1 MNKQLLLEFAPMSHN
16 TSPMGGISLVYSP
29 IMHIPQSTKSGMINS
44 PIAITAIYYAAFV
57 GLGMVAAA
65 LGPTLPGLAEQ
76 TGVQLKQASW
86 LFSATSLGYL
96 LGALAAGRLYDRRL
110 GHPVMALALVLAA
123 ALMALVPT
131 MPQLVLLALV
141 MLLLGGAQAGVDVGG
156 NTLLVWLHRH
166 KVAPFMNGLHLFWG
180 VGSILAPILIVQAIL
195 YSGSYAW
202 GYWLIALLLLPVAV
216 LVWRAASPHA
226 LHHEPGAA
234 PQQPVNW
241 PLVVLFM
248 LFFLT
253 FVGAEGA
260 YGGWIYSYAVATGIA
275 APAVAAYL
283 TSAYWGA
290 LTLSRL
296 VSIPLSV
303 RFRPRTL
310 LIVDLAGCLIALGL
324 AVLGSGSPLL
334 IWLAT
339 LMFGASVAT
348 LFPLTMSFAGE
359 VLTVT
364 GQFTSLM
371 FVGASLGG
379 MLIPWLIGQFFESA
393 GPGSAMWIMLVD
405 MMVCAGV
412 FGLLNWVKKR
422 G

>member
-1 MNKQLLLEFAPMSHN
+1 LHN
-16 TSPMGGISLVYSP
+16 RIQHPLV
-29 IMHIPQSTKSGMINS
+29 T
-44 PIAITAIYYAAFV
+44 TAIYYAAFI
-57 GLGMVAAA
+57 GLGMVAAS

-110 GHPVMALALVLAA
+110 GHPVMALALLLAA
-123 ALMALVPT
+123 ALMTLVPT
-131 MPQLVLLALV
+131 MPELILLALV
-141 MLLLGGAQAGVDVGG
+141 MLFLGAAQAGVDVGG
-156 NTLLVWLHRH
+156 NTLLVWLHRD
-166 KVAPFMNGLHLFWG
+166 KVPPFMNGLHLFWG
-180 VGSILAPILIVQAIL
+180 VGSIMAPILIAQVIL
-195 YSGSYAW
+195 LTGGYTW
-202 GYWLIALLLLPVAV
+202 GYWLIALLLLPVVV
-216 LVWRAASPHA
+216 LVWRAPSPHA

-234 PQQPVNW
+234 DQQPVNW
-241 PLVVLFM
+241 PLVILFM

-275 APAVAAYL
+275 APAVAAYM

-296 VSIPLSV
+296 AAIPLSM

-310 LIVDLAGCLIALGL
+310 LIVDLVGCVIGLSL
-324 AVLGSGSPLL
+324 AVLGKGSPAM

-339 LMFGASVAT
+339 IIFGASVAT
-348 LFPLTMSFAGE
+348 LFPMTMSFAGE
-359 VLTVT
+359 VVTVT
-364 GQFTSLM
+364 GQFTGLI

-379 MLIPWLIGQFFESA
+379 MLIPWLIGQYFESA

-405 MMVCAGV
+405 MLVCV
-412 FGLLNWVKKR
+412 GLFILINLVR
-422 G
+422 RRS

>member
-1 MNKQLLLEFAPMSHN
+1 LRNRIDHPL
-16 TSPMGGISLVYSP
+16 I
-29 IMHIPQSTKSGMINS
+29 
-44 PIAITAIYYAAFV
+44 ITAIYYAAFI
-57 GLGMVAAA
+57 GLGMVAAS

-86 LFSATSLGYL
+86 LFSASSLGYL
-96 LGALAAGRLYDRRL
+96 LGALAAGKLYDRRL

-123 ALMALVPT
+123 GLMALVPT
-131 MPQLVLLALV
+131 MPQLILLAMV

-156 NTLLVWLHRH
+156 NTLLVWLHRE
-166 KVAPFMNGLHLFWG
+166 KVPPFMNGLHLFWG
-180 VGSILAPILIVQAIL
+180 VGSILAPILIAQVIL
-195 YSGSYAW
+195 LTGGFAW
-202 GYWLIALLLLPVAV
+202 AYWLIALLLLPVAV

-226 LHHEPGAA
+226 LHHELGAA
-234 PQQPVNW
+234 PQVPVNW
-241 PLVVLFM
+241 PLVILFM

-275 APAVAAYL
+275 APAAAYYL
-283 TSAYWGA
+283 TSAYWLA
-290 LTLSRL
+290 LTLGRFA
-296 VSIPLSV
+296 SILLSIF
-303 RFRPRTL
+303 FRPRTL
-310 LIVDLAGCLIALGL
+310 IIADLVGCVIALGL
-324 AVLGSGSPLL
+324 AVFGGGSPAV

-339 LMFGASVAT
+339 LLFGASVAT

-359 VLTVT
+359 VVTVT
-364 GQFTSLM
+364 GKFTSLM

-405 MMVCAGV
+405 MLVCVGV
-412 FGLLNWVKKR
+412 FILLNWVHR
-422 G
+422 RS

>member
-1 MNKQLLLEFAPMSHN
+1 
-16 TSPMGGISLVYSP
+16 
-29 IMHIPQSTKSGMINS
+29 
-44 PIAITAIYYAAFV
+44 
-57 GLGMVAAA
+57 MVAAV

-76 TGVQLKQASW
+76 TGVQLKQASL
-86 LFSATSLGYL
+86 LFTAVNLGYL
-96 LGALAAGRLYDRRL
+96 LGALASGRLYDRRL
-110 GHPVMALALVLAA
+110 GHPVMALGLLLAA
-123 ALMALVPT
+123 GLMILVPE
-131 MPQLVLLALV
+131 MSQLAPLALI

-180 VGSILAPILIVQAIL
+180 VGSILAPIVVAQAIL
-195 YSGSYAW
+195 ISGDFAA
-202 GYWLIALLLLPVAV
+202 GYRLIAILLVPVAV
-216 LVWRAASPHA
+216 LVWRAASPAA
-226 LHHEPGAA
+226 LHHEPGAS
-234 PQQPVNW
+234 PQRPVNW
-241 PLVVLFM
+241 PLVILFM

-275 APAVAAYL
+275 TPAVAAYM

-296 VSIPLSV
+296 VSIPLSM

-310 LIVDLAGCLIALGL
+310 LIVDLIGCLIALGL
-324 AVLGSGSPLL
+324 AALGSGSPIL

-339 LMFGASVAT
+339 LLFGASVAT

-359 VLTVT
+359 VVTVT

-379 MLIPWLIGQFFESA
+379 MIIPWLIGQFFETA

-405 MMVCAGV
+405 MLVCASV
-412 FGLLNWVKKR
+412 FVLLNWLR
-422 G
+422 NHIE